1 MRIFQSKINQKN
13 VLKKDELKI
22 YSEVTDNELNSL
34 SYDDATSKDKR
45 TFYQTYMSL
54 IRTRQLL
61 FFTFK
66 CKNDYNSGIIK
77 FCFFFFIFAFLFFI
91 NTLFVDELTLHNI
104 FITGGNLGILHT
116 IPIMFYSVLITSTI
130 KNILLEYIFTEN
142 NILSIKETDKSQ
154 KREVLKDV
162 VTKVTLK
169 CSLYFYISFVI
180 VLFIWIYIACFF
192 TVFKNM
198 QFFVLKNT
206 LISFGIFLAIPFAY
220 YVIPAALRI
229 ISLESRESKNRL
241 FLYALAKIL
250 LIFL

>member
-1 MRIFQSKINQKN
+1 M
-13 VLKKDELKI
+13 L
-22 YSEVTDNELNSL
+22 
-34 SYDDATSKDKR
+34 
-45 TFYQTYMSL
+45 
-54 IRTRQLL
+54 
-61 FFTFK
+61 
-66 CKNDYNSGIIK
+66 
-77 FCFFFFIFAFLFFI
+77 
-91 NTLFVDELTLHNI
+91 
-104 FITGGNLGILHT
+104 
-116 IPIMFYSVLITSTI
+116 YSVLITSTI
-130 KNILLEYIFTEN
+130 KNILLEFIFTEN

-154 KREVLKDV
+154 KSEVLKDV
-162 VTKVTLK
+162 VNKVTLK